1 MGVGLLETS
10 AAALSS
16 CARELTRMHDQA
28 GHRNSAIAEL
38 ERMGVGLLETSAA
51 SFVELCS

>member
-16 CARELTRMHDQA
+16 CARGLTRMQDQA
-28 GHRNSAIAEL
+28 GHRNEAIAEL
-38 ERMGVGLLETSAA
+38 E
-51 SFVELCS
+51 

>member
-16 CARELTRMHDQA
+16 CARELTLMHDQA
-28 GHRNSAIAEL
+28 GHHNTAIAEL
-38 ERMGVGLLETSAA
+38 E
-51 SFVELCS
+51 